1 MLVAQLAIVAAVA
14 LFGSLST
21 VANVDGWYADAQ
33 KAPWSPPNWLFGPA
47 WSILYTVMAVAM
59 WLVWRRRSERD
70 VRRASALYVAQLV
83 LNSIWTPVFFG
94 LYPALGT
101 PALWIAL
108 VIIVALVVLVLLTIL
123 QFRRIQPVAAWILLP
138 YLAWLLFATTL
149 NAAAAVLN

>member
-1 MLVAQLAIVAAVA
+1 
-14 LFGSLST
+14 
-21 VANVDGWYADAQ
+21 
-33 KAPWSPPNWLFGPA
+33 PA
-47 WSILYTVMAVAM
+47 WSILYTVMAVAT